1 MDTTLLTSLGGSNPR
16 LQVGYDTKYMCG
28 LVRFTTTSATSAA
41 GASATNICANF
52 DKGDRG
58 WFRRVHDFCNE
69 IDCKDHAKSMNDL
82 LGYGGVMT
90 FAIVC
95 GIGWMLSGVVAL
107 VAFMKPDKVVAL
119 VAAVLFTAV
128 YAVFIGIFATVWV
141 HVRRVR
147 KECPFYTDD
156 CKDYKKKTR
165 KSSIEFLAYSICAFV
180 LIFAA
185 ILCCLLAVFSIDFD
199 GKEEPVEAPEND
211 KEAVYPHSSGRAD
224 EKPETQTNKLEEEV
238 ALNRPN
244 LSPTV
249 TRQPE
254 VVPMEESKR
263 CSGEEFKP
271 KFAQLHKYIGDPL
284 RMQEYANQK
293 FDEVDSDHSGT
304 ISAGELRVFVADIM
318 RKKGFPEPT
327 DQKIDE
333 LMKYFD
339 KDNSSTLEKNE
350 FEKMLREIFVESREI
365 LARKYAAKKADS
377 WKPAKVPR
385 NPDRSQLQALDKE
398 LNHPVDFY
406 KTLDEIASSKRIN
419 RNSTISLSEVK
430 ELVDG
435 ASGRFRVP
443 ALSKTELQE
452 VLEDIERP
460 IRDFDRADQNLTVY
474 TALNIARNLMD

>member
-1 MDTTLLTSLGGSNPR
+1 
-16 LQVGYDTKYMCG
+16 MCG
-28 LVRFTTTSATSAA
+28 LVRFTTNSL
-41 GASATNICANF
+41 ASAPATTICASF

-107 VAFMKPDKVVAL
+107 VASMSPDKVVAL
-119 VAAVLFTAV
+119 VAAVLFTAL
-128 YAVFIGIFATVWV
+128 YAVFIGIFATVWM
-141 HVRRVR
+141 HVRKVR
-147 KECPFYTDD
+147 KECPFYTDE

-185 ILCCLLAVFSIDFD
+185 ILCCFLAVFSIDFED
-199 GKEEPVEAPEND
+199 KEEQVEAPEND
-211 KEAVYPHSSGRAD
+211 KEAVWPKSSDRAGGR
-224 EKPETQTNKLEEEV
+224 PETHANKQEEEV

-254 VVPMEESKR
+254 AVPMEPAPVEESKR
-263 CSGEEFKP
+263 YSGEEFKP
-271 KFAQLHKYIGDPL
+271 KFAQLHKYIGDPIK
-284 RMQEYANQK
+284 MQEYANQK
-293 FDEVDSDHSGT
+293 FDEVDADRSGA

-365 LARKYAAKKADS
+365 LAQKYAAKKADS
-377 WKPAKVPR
+377 WKPAKVPKSQ
-385 NPDRSQLQALDKE
+385 DRSQLQALDKE
-398 LNHPVDFY
+398 LNRPVDFY
-406 KTLDEIASSKRIN
+406 KTLDEIASSKRIS
-419 RNSTISLSEVK
+419 RDSTISFNEVK

-443 ALSKTELQE
+443 ALTKAELQE
-452 VLEDIERP
+452 ILEDIERP
-460 IRDFDRADQNLTVY
+460 IRDFNKADQNLTVY
-474 TALNIARNLMD
+474 TCLLYTSPSPRD